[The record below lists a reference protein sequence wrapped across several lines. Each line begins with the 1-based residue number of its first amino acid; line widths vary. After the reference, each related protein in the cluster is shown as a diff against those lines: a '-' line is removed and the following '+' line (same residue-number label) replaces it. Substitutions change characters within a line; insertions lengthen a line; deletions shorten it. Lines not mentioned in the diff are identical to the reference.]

1 MVEKV
6 SVGLQTNLEKAVFP
20 KRQKR
25 IPGFRGDAFQESD
38 QLEAEEHDRVN
49 GWTPKAGVELRRQI
63 A

>member
-1 MVEKV
+1 MIEKV

-38 QLEAEEHDRVN
+38 QLQAEEHHRVD
-49 GWTPKAGVELRRQI
+49 GWAAE

>member
-38 QLEAEEHDRVN
+38 QLQAEEHHRVD
-49 GWTPKAGVELRRQI
+49 GWTAE